1 MDKVNA
7 ESKNNGP
14 SSSDDQ
20 HERAPL
26 VEPCKITGTSTPKRK
41 HSQTSTSSTPQ
52 QPNKKVNINLDIQ
65 NEYDELLDFFND
77 ISLQDVDK
85 KENLKHF

>member
-7 ESKNNGP
+7 ESRNNGP

-26 VEPCKITGTSTPKRK
+26 VEPGKITGTSTPKRK

-65 NEYDELLDFFND
+65 NEYDELLDFFMTFR
-77 ISLQDVDK
+77 SK
-85 KENLKHF
+85 T